1 MTWPTKVSIELR
13 DIHTFVFLWHG
24 LFVIERRQSSFETGD
39 TSSCKKSIYGRWL
52 LVPLDKYNDKA
63 KGTSCI
69 SAKNMCFSC
78 SCILCLFIN
87 FIMTIPKNVQFSNHA
102 THRGAAGVLLLLYSF
117 VTVRSLFSQSWP
129 ESFEI
134 ESQVQR
140 KIFPKAAGISRV
152 HFLLR
157 AMIPGHCRWFWNFSY
172 ILRWLE
178 NIVSQTFLDF
188 MSGKGESPGFA
199 FVGDKSLGFPG
210 TWAFIQHFAWS
221 LRW

>member
-140 KIFPKAAGISRV
+140 KIFPKAAGVSRV
-152 HFLLR
+152 QVHLCSFSIEGDDPRPLQMILEFFIYF
-157 AMIPGHCRWFWNFSY
+157 AMTGKYCFSSLPWFY
-172 ILRWLE
+172 VRKRGITWLC
-178 NIVSQTFLDF
+178 FC
-188 MSGKGESPGFA
+188 
-199 FVGDKSLGFPG
+199 
-210 TWAFIQHFAWS
+210 W
-221 LRW
+221 R